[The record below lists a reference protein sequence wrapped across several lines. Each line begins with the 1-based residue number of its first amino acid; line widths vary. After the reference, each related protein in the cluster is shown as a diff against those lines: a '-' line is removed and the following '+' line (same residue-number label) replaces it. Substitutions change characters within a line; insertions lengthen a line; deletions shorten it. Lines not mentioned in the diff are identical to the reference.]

1 MLIFQSA
8 YISIFFV
15 YSTLLPMISMRNLS
29 PWRTAIR
36 QAWSLV
42 LLAFLGVYCPCFG
55 QGRTAAPAWSSQ
67 KSLFVLSESAP
78 NGLGLT
84 TIDLRTAGTMEHRF
98 YPAAEGR
105 VLSPSLKVDHKGQTW
120 AVWEEW
126 GDTRSRVGLG
136 RLTAP
141 GVIIPKNLALKAGW
155 NCSPDLAF
163 DQADHPWLAW
173 IYNRIGEQSLY
184 IQDIDRK
191 RSWLLADASSFL
203 NPQLLSDSQGRI
215 WVFWAA
221 TEASQ
226 SRFFYRVYNG
236 VSWSPAVGLGNPSSF
251 PIHSFSAFLDARCV
265 PRMVWSQ
272 YEGRQYKIFGMLKG
286 VGPAAPVIQLSSAS
300 GGSDVF
306 PSLGLLNGSTPV
318 VSWVRSSQK
327 ANRLFLKYSEG
338 AVWSGEKEVSECGG
352 SGSVPEMTVRGDE
365 AAFVWWTEGR
375 LQWRVVSLG
384 QMAGL
389 VPSAPPKAT
398 PSVPWA
404 APPSPAPPPVPYNP
418 DLDETKYI
426 GFGDSI
432 TYGVID
438 SEYHP
443 DLGYVPRLQ
452 SGLSQVLGPTTVVNE
467 GYPSEITMHGLAR
480 LGGVLEEDKGLFI
493 LILEGTNDTV
503 TKIYSLEAT
512 AFNLKEIARQS
523 KAFGVLPALA
533 TLLPRYDQNAK
544 MARIL
549 DINLKIREIAQEA
562 AVPLVDLYQAFI
574 DYPPEQ
580 GGTMSL
586 ISGDGLHPNEK
597 GYQFMADQW
606 QAAVCDFPF
615 APWSFNVGRN
625 YGRMWRPGRQG
636 ALISW
641 LDNPKIADRRHI
653 QGYRL
658 YRKTGAGSAA
668 TFQFLALVIQSRN
681 YFDGDVTLRSEV
693 EYVIAA
699 LMNSGVEGP
708 CSSPAKY

>member
-1 MLIFQSA
+1 MLA
-8 YISIFFV
+8 
-15 YSTLLPMISMRNLS
+15 LL
-29 PWRTAIR
+29 TAGR
-36 QAWSLV
+36 
-42 LLAFLGVYCPCFG
+42 PCAG
-55 QGRTAAPAWSSQ
+55 QERTAAPAFGSRRN
-67 KSLFVLSESAP
+67 LLVLSESHD

-84 TIDLRTAGTMEHRF
+84 TVDIRTAETTERRF
-98 YPAAEGR
+98 YPIASGR
-105 VLSPSLKVDHKGQTW
+105 VLSPSLKVDHKGQAW

-126 GDTRSRVGLG
+126 GDSQSRIGLG
-136 RLTAP
+136 RLSAS
-141 GVIIPKNLALKAGW
+141 GVISPKNPALKAGW
-155 NCSPDLAF
+155 NCSPDLTF
-163 DQADHPWLAW
+163 DLNDHPWLAW
-173 IYNRIGEQSLY
+173 VNDRIGAQTLF

-191 RSWLLADASSFL
+191 KTWLLAEASSFL
-203 NPQLLSDSQGRI
+203 NPQLFSDSQGRI
-215 WVFWAA
+215 WVFWTA
-221 TEASQ
+221 TVASQ
-226 SRFFYRVYNG
+226 SRFYYRVYNG
-236 VSWSPAVGLGNPSSF
+236 VSWSPTVGIGTPSSF
-251 PIHSFSAFLDARCV
+251 PIHSFSAVLDAQGI

-272 YEGRQYKIFGMLKG
+272 SDGRQYKIFGLLKG
-286 VGPAAPVIQLSSAS
+286 VGPTAPVVQISTGS
-300 GGSDVF
+300 GGGDVF

-318 VSWVRSSQK
+318 VSWVRSTQK
-327 ANRLFLKYSEG
+327 GNSLVLKYSEG

-352 SGSVPEMTVRGDE
+352 SGSVPQMIVRGEE

-389 VPSAPPKAT
+389 IPSTPPKAA
-398 PSVPWA
+398 PSVPAA
-404 APPSPAPPPVPYNP
+404 APPSPASPPVPYNP
-418 DLDETKYI
+418 NLDESKYI

-443 DLGYVPRLQ
+443 DLGYIPRLQ
-452 SGLSQVLGPTTVVNE
+452 NGLSLTIGPTTVVNE

-480 LGGVLEEDKGLFI
+480 LGDVLDQDKGLFI
-493 LILEGTNDTV
+493 LILEGTNDTI

-512 AFNLKEIARQS
+512 AFNLQEMARQC
-523 KAFGVLPALA
+523 KAVGVLPALA

-544 MARIL
+544 MARVL

-606 QAAVCDFPF
+606 QAAVRDFPF
-615 APWSFNVGRN
+615 APWSFNISRGYGKMRAPRN
-625 YGRMWRPGRQG
+625 QG
-636 ALISW
+636 LLISW
-641 LDNPKIADRRHI
+641 LDNPKIADPRHI

-658 YRKTGAGSAA
+658 YRKVGAGSAA
-668 TFQFLALVIQSRN
+668 SFQFLALVTRPRI
-681 YFDGDVTLRSEV
+681 YFDWNVSLASEV
-693 EYVIAA
+693 EYAIAA
-699 LMNSGVEGP
+699 LMSGGVEGP